1 LKSAQLVAP
10 RTIEI
15 REIPQAADPGHGEIL
30 VKLRSVGI
38 CGSDLH
44 WYLDGSIYGLQAV
57 YPQVLGHEPA
67 GEIVAVGAG
76 VCDLKPGDRVSIEPT
91 VSCGQCEWCRRGQ
104 FNNCASSQFMGSP
117 QLPGLLRE
125 YATIPAHNATLVPAS
140 FSYTQA
146 SLIEPLAVI
155 MHMLELIEIRAGD
168 TVAVLGSGPIGLL
181 AAAVARHRGA
191 AQVFMADKLTH
202 RIRMAKDLGATAAV
216 PIAQFGQLILDETR
230 GRGVDIAI
238 DAAGAS
244 ETINTALAVT
254 RLGGTCVMVGIPNH
268 TPVSVDLFSL
278 QAKEIRFQPVKRSNH
293 RSEPAIEL
301 LAAGAIPEAMVTHR
315 LSIEQAPDGFEM
327 LANYR
332 DGIGKLAIEF
342 PAL

>member
-15 REIPQAADPGHGEIL
+15 REMPQPADPGRGEIL

-38 CGSDLH
+38 CGSDMH
-44 WYLDGSIYGLQAV
+44 WYLDGSIYGLPAS

-67 GEIVAVGAG
+67 GEVIAVGGG
-76 VCDLKPGDRVSIEPT
+76 VTELKPGDRVSIEPT

-104 FNNCASSQFMGSP
+104 YNNCASSQFMGSP

-125 YATIPAHNATLVPAS
+125 YATIPAHNATLVPES
-140 FSYTQA
+140 FNYTQA
-146 SLIEPLAVI
+146 SLVEPLAVI
-155 MHMLELIEIRAGD
+155 MHMLELVEIRAGD

-181 AAAVARHRGA
+181 AAAVVRHAGA
-191 AQVFMADKLTH
+191 AQVFMADRLPH
-202 RIRMAKDLGATAAV
+202 RIRMARDLGATAAV
-216 PIAQFGQLILDETR
+216 PIEQFGQLIADETR

-238 DAAGAS
+238 DAAGA
-244 ETINTALAVT
+244 EQTINSALAVT
-254 RLGGTCVMVGIPNH
+254 RLGGACVMIGIPNH
-268 TPVSVDLFSL
+268 TPVSLDLFSL

-293 RSEPAIEL
+293 RSEPAIVL
-301 LAAGAIPEAMVTHR
+301 LAAGAIPEAIVTHR
-315 LSIEQAPDGFEM
+315 ASIEQAPAAFGM
-327 LANYR
+327 LADYR

-342 PAL
+342 PA